1 MMDVCMYG
9 RCHSSYARLP
19 EGREY
24 RIQLAYSPLVSRR
37 PTTSYSNRQAFS
49 PSPRIQS
56 ANSRVAMATPR
67 AQVSMAG
74 FYDWST
80 EDFDEV
86 SMASV
91 YQKIAVTHK
100 NKYNKGNKNWCTDGI
115 HLNPG
120 RMFVRDKAELTKGE
134 REIIAGIYKN
144 RGDIQ
149 TKTSHVSDIKSHKD
163 AWLVGKHFQKKNNYS
178 ANDCERCSVKIPDH
192 LFSRKDG
199 QNKTYVPPPDPYLCD
214 SCKEDCLLVGPLSE
228 RQTVIERQTVKK
240 EGSGR
245 KAPPSSPNSTPIYS
259 RKQPPKVPKTKA
271 GEGAVLIE
279 SSKTFYDPYE
289 GSKKKKVFVDV
300 FLPKFQTPNL
310 SEEQTSLYTDIGTD
324 LENKLN
330 LDKVNDK
337 ESDNFDEGYSS
348 QDRSLKSRH
357 RLFSS
362 PAPCTARQSS
372 AGE

>member
-1 MMDVCMYG
+1 
-9 RCHSSYARLP
+9 
-19 EGREY
+19 
-24 RIQLAYSPLVSRR
+24 
-37 PTTSYSNRQAFS
+37 
-49 PSPRIQS
+49 
-56 ANSRVAMATPR
+56 MATPR

-80 EDFDEV
+80 EDFEEV

-100 NKYNKGNKNWCTDGI
+100 NKYNKGNKSWCTDGI
-115 HLNPG
+115 HVNPG

-149 TKTSHVSDIKSHKD
+149 TKNGHVSDIKSHRD
-163 AWLVGKHFQKKNNYS
+163 AWLVGKNVQKKTNFTAY
-178 ANDCERCSVKIPDH
+178 DCERCSLKVPDH
-192 LFSRKDG
+192 LLSRKEG
-199 QNKTYVPPPDPYLCD
+199 QNKMQIPSDPYLCE
-214 SCKEDCLLVGPLSE
+214 SCKEECLLVGPLSE
-228 RQTVIERQTVKK
+228 RQTIKK

-259 RKQPPKVPKTKA
+259 RKQPAKVPKTKA

-310 SEEQTSLYTDIGTD
+310 TEEPTSLLNDISSEFD
-324 LENKLN
+324 KKLDI
-330 LDKVNDK
+330 DKDNDK

-362 PAPCTARQSS
+362 SAPRTARESS